1 MALLRVLLT
10 VPDTPVIVQSA
21 AMAIAPPT
29 GAHPL
34 PAGFV
39 TDASFAPVPFR
50 PTAVQQKMA
59 MAFGLV
65 APTMNTVGPHAYVI
79 RGTIDEND
87 LDRVT
92 QATMT
97 ANGPR
102 LFADARIEAMPTCG
116 GDPPLGGVPDVRRL
130 LGAGRLV
137 QQKMDGSD
145 VALAIVDT
153 GIDLD
158 FLQSKG
164 LRPSLDAHASWT
176 SGPAVVPGQAVLGHG
191 SMCAY
196 DALLSAP
203 EALLLDHAVL
213 TSISPGGSAM
223 SGVLSNAIASYGK
236 LLQLM
241 LLSRDERH
249 FHSLVVSNSWGM
261 FSGSWDFPVG
271 HPGRYGD
278 NMAHPF
284 NTIVSSLA
292 TAGADIL
299 FAAGNCGS
307 ICPDRRCDIP
317 VPPIF
322 LANSHDEVMCV
333 AGVDTAGAVVG
344 YSSRGP
350 GVLSNNKP
358 DIACYTHFL
367 GSEAFGAGTPDS
379 GTSAACP
386 VMAGVVAALRSAYPF
401 IQGTPSRSPANV
413 RTFLTGSAKG
423 SGVWNPDLGHGI
435 VDTSRFAGAGAI
447 L

>member
-1 MALLRVLLT
+1 MAMLRVLLS
-10 VPDTPVIVQSA
+10 VSDTPAVVQSA
-21 AMAIAPPT
+21 AMAIAPPA

-39 TDASFAPVPFR
+39 PDASFAPVPIVHQ
-50 PTAVQQKMA
+50 AVRQTMA
-59 MAFGLV
+59 MAFGIA
-65 APTMNTVGPHAYVI
+65 APAMNTVGPRAYVI

-97 ANGPR
+97 AEGPR

-116 GDPPLGGVPDVRRL
+116 GDPPLGGALDVRRL

-137 QQKMDGSD
+137 QQKMDGAD

-153 GIDLD
+153 GINLD

-164 LRPSLDAHASWT
+164 LQPSLDTHASWT

-196 DALLSAP
+196 DAWLSAP
-203 EALLLDHAVL
+203 NALLLDHAVL
-213 TSISPGGSAM
+213 TNVSPGGSAM
-223 SGVLSNAIASYGK
+223 SGLLSNAIASYGK

-241 LLSRDERH
+241 MLSPDERH
-249 FHSLVVSNSWGM
+249 FHSMVVSNSWGM

-278 NMAHPF
+278 NRAHPF

-292 TAGADIL
+292 AAGADIL
-299 FAAGNCGS
+299 FAAGNCGPV
-307 ICPDRRCDIP
+307 CPDGRCEQP

-322 LANSHDEVMCV
+322 LANSHDDVMCV

-350 GVLSNNKP
+350 GVLGNNKP

-367 GSEAFGAGTPDS
+367 GSEAFGRGTPDS

-386 VMAGVVAALRSAYPF
+386 VLAGVVAALRSVYPF
-401 IQGTPSRSPANV
+401 DPARPSRSPANV
-413 RTFLTGSAKG
+413 RRFLTGSATG
-423 SGVWNPDLGHGI
+423 GGVWNPDVGHGI
-435 VDTSRFAGAGAI
+435 VDTSGFPRAGAI